1 MFRCPNDAAS
11 GIERITIA
19 FSESSAI
26 IARLRSTR
34 SIHAPSRRP
43 KSRYGRKVAAV
54 AMPRF
59 TAECVSRKMSSG
71 TAHCVN
77 ELPRL
82 EIVCPVQNF
91 QKSELTQI
99 QYEDA
104 DAAGARRA
112 PRHRDAERGEA
123 DPQARAGGTRLRALP
138 HGRQGGRDEHRH
150 AQSLRRDGLS
160 ERARARD
167 ALAGDLPEEEGAD
180 RHLERGR

>member
-1 MFRCPNDAAS
+1 
-11 GIERITIA
+11 
-19 FSESSAI
+19 
-26 IARLRSTR
+26 
-34 SIHAPSRRP
+34 
-43 KSRYGRKVAAV
+43 
-54 AMPRF
+54 MPRF

-112 PRHRDAERGEA
+112 PRHRDAKRGEA
-123 DPQARAGGTRLRALP
+123 DPEARTGGSRVRALP
-138 HGRQGGRDEHRH
+138 LGGRFGCQEDAH
-150 AQSLRRDGLS
+150 AQPLRPDGL
-160 ERARARD
+160 
-167 ALAGDLPEEEGAD
+167 
-180 RHLERGR
+180 